1 MFIVT
6 AKHLPF
12 VNYGTRHLPFYL
24 HATLFQFPSKSCLIC
39 LLLQTTAKLPM
50 NLNCRTNYLI
60 GNIGMHSIIT
70 RHAHFYLLVSLSP
83 NLPVAK
89 ATALSTASPCSSSA
103 SSRLLKANSP
113 SNSVLYLITASFLPP
128 CGMCTHITGGTRR
141 RCSLESAL
149 PAIHRSGVRVFQ
161 RRISLP
167 GPRGSRVLQKRVR
180 SGRLSLYSPTGGI
193 NSRKRR

>member
-128 CGMCTHITGGTRR
+128 CGMC
-141 RCSLESAL
+141 
-149 PAIHRSGVRVFQ
+149 IHRSGVRVFQ